1 MVTSETVAPGEE
13 GLYLRLLRDAADAVA
28 GAGTLDEAL
37 AVTVDL
43 VAERL
48 GFDVCSVYLSDE
60 RAGDLV
66 LAATHGLRREAIG
79 QVRMRPGE
87 GLTGLVAEGEQALFT
102 SRADEHP
109 RFKFFPETGEERFR
123 SFGGVPLVRRGRCV
137 GVLTVQTVREY
148 RFPANEV
155 VALQTLAGQVV
166 SLIDVKRR
174 LAPAGAGRAAPG
186 TPARGLLVGLGT
198 SPGVGLGRVAAL
210 GVDPLRAPPPPRAFA
225 GADEEVARFARA
237 RDAAARE
244 LEAFAA
250 QIEGEH
256 GAAAAAII
264 RVHEELLRDPA
275 LEERVRAR
283 VVERQEPAEHAVYQ
297 AVEEVVELL
306 SGAGAAKVREK
317 ADDFRDARAQLLRAL
332 GIAGGPAALD
342 AGDGGVVLLAEVLT
356 PAQTA
361 HLDPARV
368 VAIVTQHGSETS
380 HASILARSLGIPA
393 VVAIP
398 DLVASVAQGERLLV
412 DGDNGFVFQDPA
424 PQIEAEYCRRGEAA
438 RAAAGVVAAEL
449 AARAPAGP
457 RVAGV
462 ELLANVGLPHELGAA
477 REHGAAGIGLL
488 RTEFFFLQQ
497 HAWPTVR
504 EQVAF
509 YRRALQA
516 APQGPVVVR
525 LLDAGGDKTLPYA
538 PAHDEP
544 NPILGLRSVRF
555 LLSQPEVA
563 RAQVEALVEAAA
575 VEQADVRVL
584 VPLVTAGWELRAVRE
599 LLEEASAAR
608 GVPPRPLGMMV
619 EAPSVLYQLEHLLP
633 LADFVSL
640 GTNDLTQYLLAVDR
654 DNELVRQYYSPY
666 HPAVL
671 RALDWLQARLAA
683 DGRRPSV
690 CGEMA
695 GDPLGALALLAL
707 GYRTLSVRPR
717 AVQPVR
723 CLVHCVDEA
732 ALPALRAEVL
742 AAPTPADV
750 ERVLSRALRQAAPF
764 LLDA

>member
-1 MVTSETVAPGEE
+1 MTTEAATADQEE
-13 GLYLRLLRDAADAVA
+13 GSYLLLLKDAADAVA
-28 GAGTLDEAL
+28 GTTSLAEAL
-37 AVTVDL
+37 TATVDL
-43 VAERL
+43 LAERL
-48 GFDVCSVYLSDE
+48 GFDVCSIYLIDE
-60 RAGDLV
+60 AGTLV
-66 LAATHGLRREAIG
+66 LEATHGLRPESVGR
-79 QVRMRPGE
+79 VRMRPSE
-87 GLTGLVAEGEQALFT
+87 GLTGLVAETEQPLFT

-123 SFGGVPLVRRGRCV
+123 SFGGVPLLKRGRCI

-174 LAPAGAGRAAPG
+174 LAPAAAGRGEGAA
-186 TPARGLLVGLGT
+186 TARGLLVGIGT
-198 SPGVGLGRVAAL
+198 SPGVGLGRVATL
-210 GVDPLRAPPPPRAFA
+210 GVDPTRAPPPTRRFTGP
-225 GADEEVARFARA
+225 EHEMARF
-237 RDAAARE
+237 DAARE
-244 LEAFAA
+244 KAVAELEGFAAKLEA
-250 QIEGEH
+250 EH
-256 GAAAAAII
+256 GPGPAAIL
-264 RVHEELLRDPA
+264 RVHAELLRDPG
-275 LEERVRAR
+275 LEARVREL
-283 VVERQEPAEHAVYQ
+283 VTQELEPVERAVHR
-297 AVEEVVELL
+297 AIEEVAALL
-306 SGAGAAKVREK
+306 DQAAAPRVREK
-317 ADDFRDARAQLLRAL
+317 AHDFYDVRGQLLRAL
-332 GIAGGPAALD
+332 GVAGED
-342 AGDGGVVLLAEVLT
+342 ARLEVEDGVVLVAEYLT
-356 PAQTA
+356 PAETA
-361 HLDPARV
+361 HLDPSRI

-393 VVAIP
+393 VVAVPELIAT
-398 DLVASVAQGERLLV
+398 VAAGDRLLV
-412 DGDNGFVFQDPA
+412 DGDNGFVFHDPE
-424 PQIEAEYCRRGEAA
+424 PRIEAEYARRGEAV
-438 RAAAGVVAAEL
+438 RAAARTVAAEL
-449 AARAPAGP
+449 EARRAAGP

-462 ELLANVGLPHELGAA
+462 EVLANVGLPHDLAAA
-477 REHGAAGIGLL
+477 REQGATGIGLF

-497 HAWPTVR
+497 DAWPTVA

-509 YRRALQA
+509 YRRAFTS
-516 APQGPVVVR
+516 APKGPIVVR

-555 LLSQPEVA
+555 LLALPEVA
-563 RAQVEALVEAAA
+563 RAQVQALVEAAA
-575 VEQADVRVL
+575 AEQADVRLL
-584 VPLVTAGWELRAVRE
+584 VPLVTAAWELRAVRE

-671 RALDWLQARLAA
+671 RALDWLQTRLAGV
-683 DGRRPSV
+683 GRRPSV

-717 AVQPVR
+717 AVLTVR
-723 CLVHCVDEA
+723 TLIHCVDEA
-732 ALPALRAEVL
+732 SLPALRAEVL

-750 ERVLSRALRQAAPF
+750 ERVLRRALRRHAPF

>member
-1 MVTSETVAPGEE
+1 MTTSEPVAPREE
-13 GLYLRLLRDAADAVA
+13 GLYLLLLKDTADAVA
-28 GAGTLDEAL
+28 GTASLDEAL
-37 AVTVDL
+37 AATVDL

-48 GFDVCSVYLSDE
+48 GFDVCSVYLTDE
-60 RAGDLV
+60 RGDLV
-66 LAATHGLRREAIG
+66 LAATHGLRPEAVG
-79 QVRMRPGE
+79 QVRMPQSE

-174 LAPAGAGRAAPG
+174 LAPSGPGRPA

-210 GVDPLRAPPPPRAFA
+210 GVDPLRAPPTPRPFA
-225 GADEEVARFARA
+225 GEAEELLRFARA
-237 RDAAARE
+237 RDAAVRE
-244 LEAFAA
+244 LEVFAA
-250 QIEGEH
+250 QIEAEH
-256 GAAAAAII
+256 GAAAAAIF
-264 RVHEELLRDPA
+264 RVHEELLRDPD
-275 LEERVRAR
+275 LEARVRAR
-283 VVERQEPAEHAVYQ
+283 VVEHAEPAEQAVYQ
-297 AVEEVVELL
+297 AVEEVVAIL
-306 SGAGAAKVREK
+306 SGAGPAKVREK

-332 GIAGGPAALD
+332 GVAAGPAAPD
-342 AGDGGVVLLAEVLT
+342 GDGGVVLLAEVLT

-398 DLVASVAQGERLLV
+398 DLVASVAEGERLLV

-424 PQIEAEYCRRGEAA
+424 PQIEAEYRRRGEAA
-438 RAAAGVVAAEL
+438 RAAARVVAAEL

-457 RVAGV
+457 LVAGV

-497 HAWPTVR
+497 HAWPTVK

-516 APQGPVVVR
+516 APRGPVVVR

-575 VEQADVRVL
+575 LEQADVRVL

-671 RALDWLQARLAA
+671 RALDWLRTRLATE
-683 DGRRPSV
+683 GRRPSV

-717 AVQPVR
+717 AVLPTR

-750 ERVLSRALRQAAPF
+750 ERVLRRALRQAAPF
-764 LLDA
+764 LLEA